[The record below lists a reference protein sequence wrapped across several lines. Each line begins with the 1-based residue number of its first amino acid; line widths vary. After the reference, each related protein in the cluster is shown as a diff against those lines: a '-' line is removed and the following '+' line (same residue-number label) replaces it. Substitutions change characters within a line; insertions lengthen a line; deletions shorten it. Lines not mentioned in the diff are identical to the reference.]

1 MVSAPGFISAIVVV
15 GVDDECDDDDDDDDV
30 DGDGDTTVDDDNDNN
45 KNEDD
50 DALVLTTGIK
60 NKVEDDVSFREF
72 DGEGKNFGA
81 LEL

>member
-15 GVDDECDDDDDDDDV
+15 GVDDECDDDDDDDV
-30 DGDGDTTVDDDNDNN
+30 DGDGDSIVDDDNDN
-45 KNEDD
+45 KY
-50 DALVLTTGIK
+50 
-60 NKVEDDVSFREF
+60 DVSFREF